1 MPAFSL
7 KNIYNY
13 FFSSRVT
20 KGARNPNFQPSI
32 THARH
37 GFNQRSFGLPLRMN
51 ENAQNI
57 I

>member
-20 KGARNPNFQPSI
+20 KGARNPNLQPSI